1 MQKLTLGK
9 DKHCLKSNS
18 RCWQSWDSN
27 PDLPDFKPCAHPT
40 PQPPWQKGAIRES
53 DYGLGKEEREA
64 KKYYDTG
71 PK

>member
-1 MQKLTLGK
+1 MQKLTLSK

-18 RCWQSWDSN
+18 RVDRAEIQTQICPTS
-27 PDLPDFKPCAHPT
+27 KPVLILHPNLHEK
-40 PQPPWQKGAIRES
+40 KGVIRES

-71 PK
+71 AK